1 MADIQTLGLVAQLA
15 ERRVRNAKAAGSTP
29 AKSTEYMTGEV
40 RGYGRLL
47 LILTVMSA
55 LLRHRIGTWR
65 SRQRARFGSAR
76 PSVRIRLFRRR
87 QGVPLPAIAESASQT
102 RLNGTRLRGNGEV
115 YTVLRRKPENF
126 GLWRSLA
133 AHLTGG
139 QGVAGSNPAN
149 PTGRMASNSIRC
161 IVDTFRRRDGGTLP
175 TKAGRRAWNPG

>member
-55 LLRHRIGTWR
+55 LLGHRIGTWR

-87 QGVPLPAIAESASQT
+87 QGFPPGHSRVGVANPAQRHPVARE
-102 RLNGTRLRGNGEV
+102 RGSV
-115 YTVLRRKPENF
+115 HTVLRRKPEDF
-126 GLWRSLA
+126 GLWRSLVSA
-133 AHLTGG
+133 PDW
-139 QGVAGSNPAN
+139 GS
-149 PTGRMASNSIRC
+149 G
-161 IVDTFRRRDGGTLP
+161 
-175 TKAGRRAWNPG
+175 GRRFESGQSDWSDGVEQHPTYRRHVSTA